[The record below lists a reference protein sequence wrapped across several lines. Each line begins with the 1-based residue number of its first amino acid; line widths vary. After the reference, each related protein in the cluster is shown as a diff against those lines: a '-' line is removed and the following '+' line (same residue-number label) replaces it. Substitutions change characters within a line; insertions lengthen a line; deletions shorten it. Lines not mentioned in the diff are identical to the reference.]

1 LTEVG
6 HRRIH
11 YVLVMRRG
19 RSEELSSQDP
29 VARSPGHDRT
39 APEHPIDDV
48 LPGEARVLVAAQ
60 ESLAGERRGVRGLWP
75 FLGPAFIAAVAYV
88 DPGNFA
94 TNMAAGARF
103 GYLLLWVVLAAN
115 LMAMLVQSMSA
126 KLGIATRMNLPEV
139 CRQRFSR
146 RTNIVLWIQAE
157 VIAMATD
164 IAEFVG
170 AAIGLNL
177 LFGIALFPA
186 ALVTGAAALIIL
198 ALQAR
203 GFRRL
208 EAVIAGLIGVIV
220 GSFAVQVFLAEPS
233 PSGIAA
239 GFVPGFSG
247 TESVLLAVGI
257 IGATVMPHV
266 IYLHSALTQHRV
278 VGVTEGEK
286 RRIFRF
292 ELVDVMIAMII
303 AGLINM
309 SMLIIAASTF
319 YEQGLVDVG
328 DDLTEVYQALGAH
341 LSSNADLL
349 FGVALLASGLSSS
362 SVGTM
367 AGQVVMQGFIGRQI
381 PLFVR
386 RLVTMLPALVVVAVG
401 VDPSRALVLSQ
412 VVLSF
417 GIPFALIPLVVFCRD
432 RRLMGSLVNRRST
445 TVAGV
450 LVATVIIALNVFL
463 LAGTFGIVDV

>member
-1 LTEVG
+1 MG
-6 HRRIH
+6 HRR
-11 YVLVMRRG
+11 
-19 RSEELSSQDP
+19 SDELW
-29 VARSPGHDRT
+29 ARSPAQRPPGHDRT

-48 LPGEARVLVAAQ
+48 LPGEARVFVAAQ
-60 ESLAGERRGVRGLWP
+60 ESLAGRRRGVRGLWP

-94 TNMAAGARF
+94 TNMAAGASY

-126 KLGIATRMNLPEV
+126 KLGIATRKNLPEV
-139 CRQRFSR
+139 CRERFSR
-146 RTNIVLWIQAE
+146 RANIVLWIQAE

-186 ALVTGAAALIIL
+186 ALLTGGAAMIIL
-198 ALQAR
+198 ALQSR

-208 EAVIAGLIGVIV
+208 EAVIAALIGVIV
-220 GSFAVQVFLAEPS
+220 GAFAFQVLLAEPS
-233 PSGIAA
+233 PSGIAG

-278 VGVTEGEK
+278 IGVTEEEK
-286 RRIFRF
+286 QRIFRF
-292 ELVDVMIAMII
+292 ELVDVVIAMSI
-303 AGLINM
+303 AGVINM
-309 SMLIIAASTF
+309 CMLVIAASTF

-328 DDLTEVYQALGAH
+328 DDLSEVYEALGTY
-341 LSSNADLL
+341 LGSNADIL
-349 FGVALLASGLSSS
+349 FGIALLASGLSSS
-362 SVGTM
+362 SIGTM

-381 PLFVR
+381 PLFLR
-386 RLVTMLPALVVVAVG
+386 RLVTMLPAFVVVAIG

-417 GIPFALIPLVVFCRD
+417 GIPFALIPLILFCRN
-432 RRLMGSLVNRRST
+432 RELMGSLVNRRT
-445 TVAGV
+445 TTIAGM
-450 LVATVIIALNVFL
+450 LVATVIIALNAFL